1 MTVGEARSGAAQLT
15 AIFEIPGEAFSPLG
29 TAGQSARGEAL
40 ADAEALA
47 ESEALADGE
56 ALAEAEAL
64 PDGEALADGEPLLVG
79 LGAGVADA
87 LGTGAV
93 VLAADTVGVG
103 VELTASAS
111 ATVALTV
118 VSAQVGSAADL
129 DNPVAEPPLV
139 TTATSPAGE
148 LAAEPAD
155 PTQPV
160 MSIAIVV
167 VSTRNPVSPR
177 RLPFMDNSV
186 ISTPRRRTTT
196 VTEKTIS
203 PLI

>member
-47 ESEALADGE
+47 EAEALAD
-56 ALAEAEAL
+56 AEAL

-111 ATVALTV
+111 ATVAFTV

-160 MSIAIVV
+160 MSIAF
-167 VSTRNPVSPR
+167 
-177 RLPFMDNSV
+177 RLLEDA
-186 ISTPRRRTTT
+186 RRR
-196 VTEKTIS
+196 
-203 PLI
+203 

>member
-47 ESEALADGE
+47 EAEALADVE

-79 LGAGVADA
+79 LGA
-87 LGTGAV
+87 V

-111 ATVALTV
+111 ATVAFTV